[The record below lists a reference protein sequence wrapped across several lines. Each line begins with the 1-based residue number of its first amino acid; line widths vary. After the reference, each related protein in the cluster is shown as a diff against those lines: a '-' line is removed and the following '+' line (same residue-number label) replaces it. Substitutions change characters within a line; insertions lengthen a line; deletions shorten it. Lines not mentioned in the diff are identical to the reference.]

1 MYIRSMA
8 VIWAILYLADLYA
21 FGGESIRTQT
31 SLIVSNMWIV
41 AIFVS
46 EGKEKD

>member
-8 VIWAILYLADLYA
+8 AIWAILYLADLYA

-31 SLIVSNMWIV
+31 SLIVSNIWIV
-41 AIFVS
+41 AIFITD
-46 EGKEKD
+46 EIKKD